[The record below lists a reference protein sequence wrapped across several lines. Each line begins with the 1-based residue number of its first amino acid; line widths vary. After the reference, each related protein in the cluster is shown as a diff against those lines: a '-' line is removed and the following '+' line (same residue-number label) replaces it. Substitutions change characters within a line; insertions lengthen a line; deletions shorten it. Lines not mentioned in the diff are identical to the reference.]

1 VRLWKEA
8 LAVFAL
14 AFSLAHPPHLTDVHL
29 PPSFQSTLSNRLW
42 TGDGILAQIGIATPN
57 PIVTVILAL
66 GLFGG
71 SAYGAT
77 QTLAKAQDGEMS
89 YAQFKRYVKFFGADG
104 DKVAESLSID
114 LKKMEAKG
122 QFGFMDPDNMAAIAA
137 ARGENPADRV
147 LSMEDTTAAAAAAS
161 KKKKVTST
169 MDPAAAFDI
178 DYMGPPLGG
187 VGAGAGGKP
196 ASVSSETAFALDI
209 EINNGRWAMIGFALA
224 VGIESASGNGIVGQ
238 LIGYAKMTGVLGPDS
253 GF

>member
-1 VRLWKEA
+1 
-8 LAVFAL
+8 
-14 AFSLAHPPHLTDVHL
+14 
-29 PPSFQSTLSNRLW
+29 
-42 TGDGILAQIGIATPN
+42 
-57 PIVTVILAL
+57 
-66 GLFGG
+66 
-71 SAYGAT
+71 
-77 QTLAKAQDGEMS
+77 
-89 YAQFKRYVKFFGADG
+89 
-104 DKVAESLSID
+104 
-114 LKKMEAKG
+114 
-122 QFGFMDPDNMAAIAA
+122 
-137 ARGENPADRV
+137 
-147 LSMEDTTAAAAAAS
+147 MEDTTAAAAAAS